1 TPPPP
6 PPPALGPDEWLLGFA
21 DFDAKKS
28 SVGQNLA
35 SMEATVCFGSG
46 DAAATASA
54 TILPQSGGEV
64 RLRLALKSAS
74 ADEAASRPELWKLR
88 LDLIPR
94 DPRLAATWQPPPTLR
109 RLLLWKPALQTTNQA
124 KASLSIEFRLPAAAR
139 LFWPAASAPG
149 DAASAQASLEVPAGR
164 QAVADYQLRLVT
176 LKASTSAD
184 GGPLQGCL
192 RLELVGDLGDT
203 GRRAISLPAG
213 GLGSV
218 DGEVLEVQLSAVD
231 LGQLRLCRISADSR
245 EASGAWNCDRL
256 IAARLGPGFS
266 VTDFICCDWLRPRGE
281 PDGRAERTLRP
292 DEPLTEDDDLEGI
305 QEDARKL
312 IDAITEQAAKRVEE
326 LHEGNAVGSEKKSD
340 SNWQLTL
347 SSGEKGCQPDT
358 EISLVICGDRGES
371 DVYEI
376 KKAKQ
381 RLRLFPDCDMEF
393 PLRLVRSQIGE
404 LYKLRLQMSESAGD
418 EWFVKEITLEH
429 LTPDF
434 ELLRC
439 PVNRW
444 FSRLREPFE
453 VVHEVLLIEHLK

>member
-1 TPPPP
+1 AQRPQAPAD
-6 PPPALGPDEWLLGFA
+6 PPADALVVSLTSRAIANARAELLYE
-21 DFDAKKS
+21 
-28 SVGQNLA
+28 L
-35 SMEATVCFGSG
+35 
-46 DAAATASA
+46 TAS
-54 TILPQSGGEV
+54 
-64 RLRLALKSAS
+64 
-74 ADEAASRPELWKLR
+74 
-88 LDLIPR
+88 
-94 DPRLAATWQPPPTLR
+94 
-109 RLLLWKPALQTTNQA
+109 
-124 KASLSIEFRLPAAAR
+124 
-139 LFWPAASAPG
+139 
-149 DAASAQASLEVPAGR
+149 
-164 QAVADYQLRLVT
+164 
-176 LKASTSAD
+176 
-184 GGPLQGCL
+184 
-192 RLELVGDLGDT
+192 
-203 GRRAISLPAG
+203 
-213 GLGSV
+213 
-218 DGEVLEVQLSAVD
+218 
-231 LGQLRLCRISADSR
+231 
-245 EASGAWNCDRL
+245 
-256 IAARLGPGFS
+256 
-266 VTDFICCDWLRPRGE
+266 
-281 PDGRAERTLRP
+281 
-292 DEPLTEDDDLEGI
+292 EPLTEDDDLEGI